1 MYQIYAWNDR
11 YRTPMHDEDGNIL
24 ISEDTGQPRMHTV
37 REGWDWFYK
46 LHDLIDELNDGYKSI
61 QVGMYSN
68 KVDMEDQKRF
78 ILEHDVGLAAYAGI
92 IMVFYL
98 IFFLGGFSPIHC
110 RMLVTIAGLIC
121 IYLSVFAGSL
131 FS

>member
-1 MYQIYAWNDR
+1 MKTN
-11 YRTPMHDEDGNIL
+11 GLNIGKWWGA
-24 ISEDTGQPRMHTV
+24 SRRVEEKYT
-37 REGWDWFYK
+37 
-46 LHDLIDELNDGYKSI
+46 NDGYKSI

-68 KVDMEDQKRF
+68 RVDTRDQMKF
-78 ILEHDVGLAAYAGI
+78 MLEHDVGLAAYAGI

-131 FS
+131 FG

>member
-1 MYQIYAWNDR
+1 
-11 YRTPMHDEDGNIL
+11 
-24 ISEDTGQPRMHTV
+24 MHTV
-37 REGWDWFYK
+37 RTTWDWFYK
-46 LHDLIDELNDGYKSI
+46 LHDLVDELNDGYKSI

-68 KVDMEDQKRF
+68 RVDTRDQMKF
-78 ILEHDVGLAAYAGI
+78 MLEHDVGLAAYAGI

-131 FS
+131 FA